1 MRQKRMLERENTG
14 NERKKGR
21 EEEGMERG
29 KEKGEKEIQIT
40 RKRTE

>member
-1 MRQKRMLERENTG
+1 MLERENTG

-29 KEKGEKEIQIT
+29 KEKGEKEIQIR

>member
-1 MRQKRMLERENTG
+1 MKRMRQERMLERENTG

-29 KEKGEKEIQIT
+29 KEKGEKKY
-40 RKRTE
+40 R